1 VPDGPRPLPVSEP
14 APAKLNL
21 FLRVLARRADGFHD
35 IASVALP
42 LTLADG
48 IRASHRERGFV
59 LSVAGP
65 GADTTPADQENL
77 VLRAAESLAEATGEG
92 RGATI
97 LLAKRIPVA
106 AGLGGGSA
114 DAAAT
119 LRALDRLWG
128 WGLGEERLADIGLS
142 TGADVPALISGLPMM
157 VRGRGERIERVEV
170 ARMWWVLV
178 PKRVG
183 VSSADAYRWWDE
195 DGGHSGPDPGPL
207 LDAAR
212 AGDVDALSSL
222 LFNDLER
229 SVAGRHP
236 EVVEATRDVLEAGA
250 VGAIMCGSG
259 PTVAGLCRDGRHAE
273 EVGAATGGIAV
284 STITRPP
291 K

>member
-1 VPDGPRPLPVSEP
+1 VSEP

-21 FLRVLARRADGFHD
+21 FLRVLARRSDGYHD
-35 IASVALP
+35 IETVVLP

-48 IRASHRERGFV
+48 IRASHRERGIVF
-59 LSVAGP
+59 SVAGP
-65 GADTTPADQENL
+65 GAERTPGDEGNL
-77 VLRAAESLAEATGEG
+77 VLRAARALAEATGEG

-128 WGLGEERLADIGLS
+128 WGLGQERLGEIGAE
-142 TGADVPALISGLPMM
+142 TGSDVPALIPGVPMRA
-157 VRGRGERIERVEV
+157 RGRGERVDRVEV
-170 ARMWWVLV
+170 ARTWWVLMLQ
-178 PKRVG
+178 PFG
-183 VSSADAYRWWDE
+183 VSSTDAYRWWDE
-195 DGGHSGPDPGPL
+195 DGSHSGPDPGPVV
-207 LDAAR
+207 DAAR

-229 SVAGRHP
+229 PVASRHP
-236 EVVEATRDVLEAGA
+236 EVVEATRALLEGGA
-250 VGAIMCGSG
+250 VGSILCGSG

-273 EVGAATGGIAV
+273 EVAGVTGGVAV
-284 STITRPP
+284 GTITRPAV
-291 K
+291 